1 MSNIYVTEPI
11 PSGKVVLE
19 TSRGDIEV
27 ELFAKECPKACKNFI
42 ALALEGYYDNV
53 IWHRYV
59 PEFILQT
66 GDPSGTG
73 LGGES
78 FYGEPFQDEIH
89 SRLRF
94 NRRGLLGMANA
105 SERHSNES
113 QFFLTLAPTPEL
125 QGRHTMFGRINNN
138 TIYNLLA
145 LTEGIGD
152 MGADDRPLYPPKL
165 RTIRVIEN
173 PFEGE
178 IQLRVTREERLA
190 MKRNRRDAESR
201 KQERDREA
209 LSGQKKKKYV
219 ESIPYRCNTNQN
231 KRNVSLLSF
240 GEAEDVEEDET
251 FRGPK
256 SSHDLLKDD
265 KRLKKETNKVEPPPR
280 KSKTNIS
287 PETHTNQ
294 TKLDVDLEKDLSA
307 LRQKAERGKSSVS
320 TEKIA
325 ELEASIRG
333 LSKRPAS
340 EDATKKKTVAAEKER
355 GRALLEKFR
364 SQYQQ
369 QKKGKS
375 SDDETA
381 KLLQSFQKRM
391 RRKEEDRKDT
401 ERVAPSE
408 EELIPRE
415 LREYGDSED
424 DEIDWRSHRF
434 DFGGKSVLEDQH
446 EGSVSDERLHER
458 IAHQFLFLGICD
470 AGPERFYI
478 IFSDSDGVWWKARSR
493 KSP

>member
-1 MSNIYVTEPI
+1 M
-11 PSGKVVLE
+11 
-19 TSRGDIEV
+19 
-27 ELFAKECPKACKNFI
+27 
-42 ALALEGYYDNV
+42 
-53 IWHRYV
+53 
-59 PEFILQT
+59 
-66 GDPSGTG
+66 
-73 LGGES
+73 
-78 FYGEPFQDEIH
+78 
-89 SRLRF
+89 
-94 NRRGLLGMANA
+94 
-105 SERHSNES
+105 
-113 QFFLTLAPTPEL
+113 
-125 QGRHTMFGRINNN
+125 
-138 TIYNLLA
+138 
-145 LTEGIGD
+145 
-152 MGADDRPLYPPKL
+152 
-165 RTIRVIEN
+165 
-173 PFEGE
+173 
-178 IQLRVTREERLA
+178 
-190 MKRNRRDAESR
+190 
-201 KQERDREA
+201 
-209 LSGQKKKKYV
+209 
-219 ESIPYRCNTNQN
+219 
-231 KRNVSLLSF
+231 
-240 GEAEDVEEDET
+240 EEDET

-280 KSKTNIS
+280 KSKTTIS
-287 PETHTNQ
+287 PETQTTQ

-369 QKKGKS
+369 PKKGKS

-408 EELIPRE
+408 EESIPRE

-446 EGSVSDERLHER
+446 EGSVSDERDCER
-458 IAHQFLFLGICD
+458 IAHQFLFSGICD
-470 AGPERFYI
+470 AGPERFHI
-478 IFSDSDGVWWKARSR
+478 IFCDPDGVWWKARSR
-493 KSP
+493 QSP